1 MYRDRDSSQAE
12 EASEHHSC
20 EEYSR
25 ACSLSPGPYLREST
39 ARRSPTDSGRIGP
52 RCYKTRKSTSGRN
65 GSTDTSWNTTFTT
78 RSYLSATS
86 SPNVRCRR
94 RILKLRKGDIRT
106 YLL

>member
-1 MYRDRDSSQAE
+1 MEKTAPKKYRSQPAPSSETASTTSRDRDSSQAE

-39 ARRSPTDSGRIGP
+39 APRSPTDSERIGP
-52 RCYKTRKSTSGRN
+52 HCCKTQKSTSGRN

-78 RSYLSATS
+78 RS
-86 SPNVRCRR
+86 
-94 RILKLRKGDIRT
+94 
-106 YLL
+106 